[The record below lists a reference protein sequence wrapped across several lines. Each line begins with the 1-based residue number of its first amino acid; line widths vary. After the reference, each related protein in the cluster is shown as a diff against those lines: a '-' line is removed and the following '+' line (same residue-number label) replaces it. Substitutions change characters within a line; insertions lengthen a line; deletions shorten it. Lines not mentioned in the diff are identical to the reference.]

1 MENYKKFLLHITIIN
16 YIILKFLLLKS
27 TGMNLNKFIEIISLN
42 KNIASLP
49 FMKKIVEYKGYG
61 IEDARLLKY
70 LASLTNTPQL
80 KLLIDEYIV
89 KRRVEELRIIN
100 MLERNRLI
108 IHMLE
113 EKINL
118 YFIIFTAV
126 LYPLPVVLI
135 VISFFVGL
143 SSIIFM
149 PLPVALA
156 YVAYRKMKKDI
167 AYEHS

>member
-1 MENYKKFLLHITIIN
+1 
-16 YIILKFLLLKS
+16 
-27 TGMNLNKFIEIISLN
+27 
-42 KNIASLP
+42 
-49 FMKKIVEYKGYG
+49 MKKIVEYKGYG